1 MYANAVPKNFGS
13 KQIKIQQKRLLFL
26 FPELQET
33 KYAPVVVE
41 LMKIQI
47 NNLRFNST
55 NEKWKQNDKKDKKTQ
70 QTTAFVTI
78 S

>member
-1 MYANAVPKNFGS
+1 MYAKAVPKNFGS
-13 KQIKIQQKRLLFL
+13 RQIKIQQKRPLFL

-47 NNLRFNST
+47 DNLYFKST
-55 NEKWKQNDKKDKKTQ
+55 KKKKKQ
-70 QTTAFVTI
+70 